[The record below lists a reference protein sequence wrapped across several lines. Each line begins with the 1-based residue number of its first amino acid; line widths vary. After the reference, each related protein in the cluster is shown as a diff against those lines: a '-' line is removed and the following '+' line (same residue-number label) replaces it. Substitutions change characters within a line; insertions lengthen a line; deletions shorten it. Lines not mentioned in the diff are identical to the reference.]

1 MKQNLRRAVN
11 LTALVLAAGLL
22 IGLFTGCPNGSGP
35 NGSNESSQPTTVTIT
50 VEGDTNVTV
59 NEPKTIEVAKGTK
72 WSEVKLKVKVS
83 YTPGYEAAGFK
94 LDSESGIY
102 LNYDYP
108 FNGNKTVFAISKRQG
123 SPDPEKVTITVKGDD
138 NVIVNEPKIIAVTKS
153 TRWKDIKANINVSY
167 KAGYEAAGFKLD
179 SESGTDLNDDSPFY
193 NDKTVFAIS
202 QEKVEKV
209 TITVKG
215 DANVLDQPNSFKV
228 TKGSKWSEV
237 KAKVEEKVN
246 YTNNYQAAGFK
257 LDSESGVDLKTD
269 DVFNEDKTVFV
280 LSSASIFTTD
290 GSGSI
295 TGYNSG
301 ITLPAKLVIPSKIGS
316 EGITK
321 IGDNVFSGCT
331 TLKELELP
339 DTLTEIGRSAF
350 KDCPIE
356 TLVIN
361 CNITLS
367 IIRLLHEES
376 VINNLINLII
386 GEGIKEIGS
395 HTSGGWT
402 MHLFDQRNKL
412 KKVKLPESLVVIGE
426 EAFWHCGELIEINF
440 PSNLERIKESAFSHC
455 IKLAAVDLSSCKK
468 LTHIEL
474 AAFSNCT
481 SLLQVKLSE
490 SITSIDMAAFEKCEN
505 LINLDLST
513 SKLTQISSYCFQ
525 DCKRLSQ
532 VKFPENI
539 TVIRMDSFK
548 KCESLTKLDLSSYTK
563 LHTIE
568 KGAFGGCTGLTEV
581 NLPQSITGI
590 GIVNG
595 GYIDD
600 GYGTFI
606 NCTGLTSIDLSGCT
620 RLKYI
625 DKGSFYGCKNAE
637 IKLPDSTDLIS
648 EGEWTGGFIKEGA
661 FGRKYDIDSLCKKV
675 LIKSGNNY
683 EKLKKRVIDSGYD
696 ENRIESY

>member
-1 MKQNLRRAVN
+1 MKQSNSRWAVN

-22 IGLFTGCPNGSGP
+22 IGLFTGCQQNRPSAVGP

-94 LDSESGIY
+94 LDSESGPDLEDSY
-102 LNYDYP
+102 S
-108 FNGNKTVFAISKRQG
+108 FNTNKTI
-123 SPDPEKVTITVKGDD
+123 
-138 NVIVNEPKIIAVTKS
+138 
-153 TRWKDIKANINVSY
+153 
-167 KAGYEAAGFKLD
+167 
-179 SESGTDLNDDSPFY
+179 
-193 NDKTVFAIS
+193 
-202 QEKVEKV
+202 
-209 TITVKG
+209 
-215 DANVLDQPNSFKV
+215 
-228 TKGSKWSEV
+228 
-237 KAKVEEKVN
+237 
-246 YTNNYQAAGFK
+246 
-257 LDSESGVDLKTD
+257 
-269 DVFNEDKTVFV
+269 FV
-280 LSSASIFTTD
+280 LSRASIFKTD

-301 ITLPAKLVIPSKIGS
+301 ITFPEKLVIPSKIGN
-316 EGITK
+316 EVITK
-321 IGDNVFSGCT
+321 IGNNAFSGCT
-331 TLKELELP
+331 DLKELELP
-339 DTLTEIGRSAF
+339 NTLTEIGWSAF
-350 KDCPIE
+350 ESCPIE

-361 CNITLS
+361 CNITLP

-402 MHLFDQRNKL
+402 THLFDQRNKL

-426 EAFWHCGELIEINF
+426 EAFWYCGELIEINF

-481 SLLQVKLSE
+481 SLSQVKLSE
-490 SITSIDMAAFEKCEN
+490 SITFIDSIAFEKCEN

-513 SKLTQISSYCFQ
+513 SKLKQISSYCFQ

-532 VKFPENI
+532 VKFPESI
-539 TVIRMDSFK
+539 TSICMDSFK
-548 KCESLTKLDLSSYTK
+548 KCESLTKLDLSLYTK

-683 EKLKKRVIDSGYD
+683 EKLKKRVIDSGYAED
-696 ENRIESY
+696 RIESY